1 MVVLMKIPTVSPPVQ
16 RAQDLLSGN
25 VSPEGM
31 VDRTLL
37 EYVRLVAQ
45 HRAYIKTH
53 KDIVSPFL
61 QSLDEKEEELIGFE
75 FSSDE
80 IRAINGLIISSY
92 PREVG
97 LNGLALSISR
107 MLG

>member
-16 RAQDLLSGN
+16 KVQDLLSGN
-25 VSPEGM
+25 VSPEGL

-53 KDIVSPFL
+53 KDVVSPFL
-61 QSLDEKEEELIGFE
+61 DSYYEKEKELIGFQ
-75 FSSDE
+75 FLSDE

-92 PREVG
+92 PMEVS
-97 LNGLALSISR
+97 LNGLVLSISR
-107 MLG
+107 MLD

>member
-1 MVVLMKIPTVSPPVQ
+1 MVILVKVSDVSPLTVQ
-16 RAQDLLSGN
+16 KVQDLLSGN
-25 VSPEGM
+25 VCPEGM

-45 HRAYIKTH
+45 HRAYILAH
-53 KDIVSPFL
+53 KGIASPFL

-75 FSSDE
+75 FSSE

-92 PREVG
+92 PMEVS